1 MDKSLHHQWQ
11 LKQSVVVGSIMHF
24 KNQNLCLTSVHFKQV
39 LRHPPIDITY
49 AGFDPRFWSIQKT
62 GKPEFISVQMEP
74 HIMLVDNIG

>member
-1 MDKSLHHQWQ
+1 
-11 LKQSVVVGSIMHF
+11 MHF

-62 GKPEFISVQMEP
+62 GKPKYYQRTNGTTYHV
-74 HIMLVDNIG
+74 GG